1 MKNIF
6 IRFNNRK
13 YIKFLEKVL
22 NLIRKIFVKISIE
35 KLSIKKYQDTLIIL
49 IPQYNKYNFY
59 IKERII
65 KQLNKLEINYENIPN
80 IIFEK
85 ETQFLKKDLG
95 INGELNGKYL
105 MKNLIFCILEY
116 IFNINKCNSYLENI
130 YIFVNEY
137 TKTNVT
143 IIEKLCEKFK
153 TVNIITENLKCYKKL
168 EDSFIQGNNL
178 ITVSNNKRKSAR
190 NAKYIINFDFP
201 KEKLEQYTVS
211 LNSLIINL
219 TNEKIFFDKVFSGII
234 INDFEISLDYN
245 YMCFVNEIYGNID
258 LNKYLESVILNMDLL
273 EVENEFHKLSGS
285 IQNLIG
291 IRGKISQEELRM
303 VM

>member
-13 YIKFLEKVL
+13 YVSFFEKVL
-22 NLIRKIFVKISIE
+22 NLLRKIFVKISIE
-35 KLSIKKYQDTLIIL
+35 KLSIEKYQDTLIIL
-49 IPQYNKYNFY
+49 IPQYNKYNLY
-59 IKERII
+59 IKKRII
-65 KQLNKLEINYENIPN
+65 KQINKLDENIPN

-85 ETQFLKKDLG
+85 ETQFLKKNLE
-95 INGELNGKYL
+95 INSELNAKYL

-143 IIEKLCEKFK
+143 IIERLCKKFK
-153 TVNIITENLKCYKKL
+153 TVNIITENLKCYKRL
-168 EDSFIQGNNL
+168 EDFFAQGNNL

-190 NAKYIINFDFP
+190 NAKYIINFDFS
-201 KEKLEQYTVS
+201 KEKLEQYTVGS
-211 LNSLIINL
+211 NSVFINL
-219 TNEKIFFDKVFSGII
+219 TNEKKFGDKAFCGII

-273 EVENEFHKLSGS
+273 EVENEFHKLNGS

-291 IRGKISQEELRM
+291 IRGKISQEELLHC
-303 VM
+303 VHS